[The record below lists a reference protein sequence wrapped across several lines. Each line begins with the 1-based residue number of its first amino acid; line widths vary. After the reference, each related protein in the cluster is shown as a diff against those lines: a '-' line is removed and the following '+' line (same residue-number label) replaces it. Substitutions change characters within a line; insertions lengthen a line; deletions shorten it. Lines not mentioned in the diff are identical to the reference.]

1 MRKLLHIIP
10 IPVDADALEPYR
22 MKLWCTK
29 QFGHEYWSGNRV
41 GTWQSRFDY
50 NYNNYNA
57 KRIFCFEYESDAMR
71 FALRWI

>member
-10 IPVDADALEPYR
+10 IPDDALKEYC
-22 MKLWCTK
+22 MKLWCK
-29 QFGHEYWSGNRV
+29 EQFGHEYWSGNRD
-41 GTWQSRFDY
+41 GIWESRFDY
-50 NYNNYNA
+50 NNVFKA

>member
-10 IPVDADALEPYR
+10 IPVDVDALEAYR

-29 QFGHEYWSGNRV
+29 QFGHGYWSGNQV
-41 GTWQSRFDY
+41 GIWKSRFDY
-50 NYNNYNA
+50 NN